1 MREGI
6 PDSQTNLLSLA
17 NGAAAGS
24 ESRQES
30 PTGLRRASMTDPLIL
45 VTNDDGVQAPGLLV
59 LAEALGALG
68 DVWVYAPDR
77 EQSAVSHGVSLHRPL
92 RVTEVRRQWFM
103 VDGTPADCVM
113 LAVRDL
119 LPRRPS
125 LVVSGVN
132 PGANLGD
139 DVTYSGTVAGA
150 REGMLL
156 GLPAFAVSDVAYSP
170 KHLETAARVAGVVAR
185 HALDRGLPPDTVL
198 NVNVPDLPFEA
209 LRGVA
214 VTRMG
219 RRDYKDEIIRRTDPR
234 GGVYYW
240 IGGAEPSHVAAPGT
254 DFEAILEGRVS
265 ITPLHRDVTNQ
276 GAIAALAEWDIAL

>member
-1 MREGI
+1 M
-6 PDSQTNLLSLA
+6 SKS
-17 NGAAAGS
+17 
-24 ESRQES
+24 
-30 PTGLRRASMTDPLIL
+30 LIL
-45 VTNDDGVQAPGLLV
+45 VTNDDGIQAPGLIA
-59 LAEALGALG
+59 LAEALEPLG

-77 EQSAVSHGVSLHRPL
+77 QQSAVSHGVSLHRPL
-92 RVTEVRRQWFM
+92 RVTEIRPQWFM

-119 LPRRPS
+119 LSRRPA

-156 GLPAFAVSDVAYSP
+156 GVPSFAVSDVSYSP
-170 KHLETAARVAGVVAR
+170 KHMDSAARVAAAIGR
-185 HALDRGLPPDTVL
+185 CCLERGMPPDTVL
-198 NVNVPDLPFEA
+198 NVNVPDVPYDELQ
-209 LRGVA
+209 GVS

-219 RRDYKDEIIRRTDPR
+219 RRDYQDEIIRRMDPR

-240 IGGAEPSHVAAPGT
+240 IGGAEPSHIAAPGT
-254 DFEAILEGRVS
+254 DFEAIDGGRVS
-265 ITPLHRDVTNQ
+265 VTPLHRDVTNQ
-276 GAIAALAEWDIAL
+276 GAIAALAEWNIAL

>member
-1 MREGI
+1 M
-6 PDSQTNLLSLA
+6 SN
-17 NGAAAGS
+17 
-24 ESRQES
+24 
-30 PTGLRRASMTDPLIL
+30 PLIL
-45 VTNDDGVQAPGLLV
+45 VTNDDGIQAPGLQM
-59 LAEALGALG
+59 LAEAVGPLGE
-68 DVWVYAPDR
+68 VWVYAPDR
-77 EQSAVSHGVSLHRPL
+77 QQSAVSHGVSLHRPL
-92 RVTEVRRQWFM
+92 RVTEVQPQWFM

-119 LPRRPS
+119 LPRRPA

-156 GLPAFAVSDVAYSP
+156 GVPSFAVSDVSYVP
-170 KHLETAARVAGVVAR
+170 KHVDTAARVAGRLAWFC
-185 HALDRGLPPDTVL
+185 LERGLPQDTVL
-198 NVNVPDLPFEA
+198 NVNVPDVPYEKLQ
-209 LRGVA
+209 GVS

-240 IGGAEPSHVAAPGT
+240 IGGAEPSHVKAPGT
-254 DFEAILEGRVS
+254 DFEAIGEGKVS
-265 ITPLHRDVTNQ
+265 VTPLHRDVTNQ
-276 GAIAALAEWDIAL
+276 GAIAALMEWNIAL